1 MTDPRRPD
9 DIRDT
14 EQRSGP
20 KTGAGDGAAYGPGYG
35 AGGLSSGADRLTD
48 GVVRKEPS
56 HWDAPGVTPAG
67 RRTGSPSDG
76 PRIAA
81 DGEGEPDPDPPADP
95 DQTDR

>member
-1 MTDPRRPD
+1 MADPRRPD

-14 EQRSGP
+14 EQRPGP
-20 KTGAGDGAAYGPGYG
+20 KTGSGGGAAYGPGYG

-48 GVVRKEPS
+48 GAARKEPS

-76 PRIAA
+76 PRIAV
-81 DGEGEPDPDPPADP
+81 DDEGGPGPDLPEDDEDTRP
-95 DQTDR
+95 